1 MTLALGIM
9 SGTSAD
15 GASLALCRFGGKNFK
30 VLADKNYPYPAAI
43 QKTILRAAELKTPEL
58 SRLNFTLGHFF
69 ADCTLRFLKSARV
82 PTKKIAVIGSH
93 GHTVYHGPNDNPR
106 NTLQIGEASVIAET
120 TGIPVVSDFRPRD
133 IAAGGEGAP
142 LIPFFDAFF
151 YGLQKTALQNIGG
164 IGNVTFT
171 DRGKVLSAF
180 DTGPGNCLMD
190 LVIQKHSKGRLSFDA
205 HGQLAARGFIHVNSI
220 KKMIAH
226 PFFTKCPPKSTGRE
240 FFNEKFLTRSLPS
253 MPVEDKLATLNF
265 FTAYSIFESYRN
277 FGPEKITKIVVSG
290 GGSKNLTLMKNLQK
304 LFRPLPVIS
313 IESYGIPT
321 QAKEPAAF
329 AFFALRAIQAK
340 INHAPVGTGA
350 KHPCVLGK
358 ISR

>member
-15 GASLALCRFGGKNFK
+15 GASLALCRFRAKNLE
-30 VLADKNYPYPAAI
+30 VLFHKNYAYSAGL
-43 QKTILRAAELKTPEL
+43 QKQILRAAELKTPEL
-58 SRLNFTLGHFF
+58 SRLNFTLGNFF
-69 ADCTLRFLKSARV
+69 ADAAIKFLKQAKCPASKV
-82 PTKKIAVIGSH
+82 AVIGSH
-93 GHTVYHGPNDNPR
+93 GHTVYHGPNDKPR
-106 NTLQIGEASVIAET
+106 NTLQIGEASVIAEK

-142 LIPFFDAFF
+142 LIPFFDQTFF
-151 YGLQKTALQNIGG
+151 GNKKTALQNIGG

-171 DRGKVLSAF
+171 DRGKILGAF

-205 HGQLAARGFIHVNSI
+205 NGRLAARGFIRVNAV
-220 KKMIAH
+220 KKMITH
-226 PFFTKCPPKSTGRE
+226 PFFSKRPPKSTGRE
-240 FFNEKFLTRSLPS
+240 LFNEKFLSRFLPA

-265 FTAYSIFESYRN
+265 FTAYSIFESYRH
-277 FGPEKITKIVVSG
+277 FGPGKITKIIVSG
-290 GGSKNLTLMKNLQK
+290 GGSKNLTLLQNLQK

-313 IESYGIPT
+313 IESFGIPT

-329 AFFALRAIQAK
+329 AFFALRALQNK
-340 INHAPVGTGA
+340 INHAPEGTGA
-350 KHPCVLGK
+350 RKARILGK
-358 ISR
+358 ITP